1 MLEPSGLVMEIQ
13 RPLAPEDLAMLQLAP
28 TKQPSLKKIR
38 DSHHALARTL
48 ASGISNIDAS
58 RITGFDQTYISIM
71 KADPAFQELL
81 SFYEDHDEV
90 KQADLR
96 ERMTLIA
103 LDVSAEIR
111 DRLHNDPDA
120 FSHSEM
126 RQLLTALAD
135 RVGFGPSST
144 VHQTLDITETLSY
157 DEQRKLLDA
166 LKAIQDAGP
175 PTINL
180 SAEPR
185 KENGPPGDASAE
197 PSEATP
203 LQPVPSGGPSPS

>member
-71 KADPAFQELL
+71 KADPAIQELL

-96 ERMTLIA
+96 E
-103 LDVSAEIR
+103 
-111 DRLHNDPDA
+111 
-120 FSHSEM
+120 
-126 RQLLTALAD
+126 
-135 RVGFGPSST
+135 
-144 VHQTLDITETLSY
+144 
-157 DEQRKLLDA
+157 
-166 LKAIQDAGP
+166 
-175 PTINL
+175 
-180 SAEPR
+180 
-185 KENGPPGDASAE
+185 
-197 PSEATP
+197 
-203 LQPVPSGGPSPS
+203 

>member
-1 MLEPSGLVMEIQ
+1 MLEPAGLVMEVQ
-13 RPLAPEDLAMLQLAP
+13 RPLQPEDLAMLALEP
-28 TKQPSLKKIR
+28 TKQPSIKKIR

-81 SFYEDHDEV
+81 SFYEEHDEV

-111 DRLHNDPDA
+111 DRLH
-120 FSHSEM
+120 
-126 RQLLTALAD
+126 TVAD
-135 RVGFGPSST
+135 RRT
-144 VHQTLDITETLSY
+144 
-157 DEQRKLLDA
+157 A
-166 LKAIQDAGP
+166 
-175 PTINL
+175 
-180 SAEPR
+180 
-185 KENGPPGDASAE
+185 
-197 PSEATP
+197 
-203 LQPVPSGGPSPS
+203 